1 MKKYRAIQHHN
12 QEEMQRN
19 EIDVQKNL
27 ERHTRIYKIE
37 IEGQ

>member
-19 EIDVQKNL
+19 EIDVEKNL
-27 ERHTRIYKIE
+27 NARE
-37 IEGQ
+37 IHKNIQN